1 MKKYILF
8 ILLISSISFAQLE
21 KAPLKVYEKGSVK
34 VESYDYNGLS
44 FFLNQKDDTVY
55 VVNFWATWCAPCIKE
70 LPSFEE
76 IGKKYKDQKVKVILV
91 SLDFPKKVESN
102 LIPFI
107 ERKKL
112 VSEVIHLDDPDAN
125 SWIEKIDK
133 NWSGAI
139 PATIIYRNDSK
150 AFYEQSFTYEELETE
165 LLKMLNK

>member
-1 MKKYILF
+1 M
-8 ILLISSISFAQLE
+8 
-21 KAPLKVYEKGSVK
+21 
-34 VESYDYNGLS
+34 S